1 VSTSVR
7 QRLNPVSVR
16 LTPRE
21 VERPVP
27 VGKPVTLTAQLQ
39 DRVGN
44 PVRQA
49 GEEIELGQIVYSE
62 RSLVPGLASI
72 NGRPEGASP
81 VAAVTDEDG
90 RARFR
95 VVGVEAQRDPVY
107 LQAWLEVE
115 GSGPSG
121 YSDKLSIR
129 FLDRDLRGA

>member
-1 VSTSVR
+1 
-7 QRLNPVSVR
+7 
-16 LTPRE
+16 
-21 VERPVP
+21 
-27 VGKPVTLTAQLQ
+27 
-39 DRVGN
+39 
-44 PVRQA
+44 
-49 GEEIELGQIVYSE
+49 
-62 RSLVPGLASI
+62 
-72 NGRPEGASP
+72 